1 MEFQFAGF
9 AEFLAMNGHG
19 PYVWAAYG
27 VTFLALTGLV
37 VQPLLRRRRLQ
48 AELRRQQRIQ
58 QRRQSV
64 EKKRVAEPA

>member
-27 VTFLALTGLV
+27 VTFLALIGLV